1 MPEEEF
7 QQAVEAKR
15 AAIQTPPPPKPK
27 RARKPKPESYYTQKR
42 VEGFVNHVDY
52 LCRAV
57 DHAPEIPKGLTAE
70 TAAKLLP
77 DVRAAI
83 RNASRNLRKLEAALV
98 EIADGGGEVVPGRVL
113 Q

>member
-1 MPEEEF
+1 MPEDKFKEHV
-7 QQAVEAKR
+7 AAKVEATKQR
-15 AAIQTPPPPKPK
+15 TR
-27 RARKPKPESYYTQKR
+27 RARKPKPEFYYAQKR
-42 VEGFVNHVDY
+42 IEGFVNHVDY

-57 DHAPEIPKGLTAE
+57 DRAPEIPEGLTAE

-83 RNASRNLRKLEAALV
+83 KNAGRNLRKLEAALAEV
-98 EIADGGGEVVPGRVL
+98 AGGSGEARREYL